1 MHAAWMANTRIAP
14 SGGFRQASRRL
25 RRPDVRVR
33 PSLRLSPLA
42 LCIGLSLSAQ
52 AQDMSTTDMPD
63 DWSLCPVR
71 DAVPA
76 FEDAPTG
83 ISPATR
89 ATQPTDIAGDVLSGT
104 DVKPEFS
111 GNVALKRGDQFL
123 GADKLTY
130 DSEKEQY
137 VAEGNIRYQDAS
149 MRLTA
154 ERAEGNQ
161 ATDEHSIEDLRYQLV
176 SKRGN
181 GESSRIDLHGMQGSL
196 HDSTYSTCDPSD
208 RRWELRANRIDVDS
222 DKGFAVAHNAVLK
235 VGKVPVLYVPW
246 FMFPIDERR
255 HTGLLFPSVSNS
267 DRNGFDYK
275 QPIYL
280 NLAPNYDAT
289 LYPRVM
295 SSRGAMLGAEFRY
308 LNARGAGSVSGN
320 YMPSDELRERDRG
333 YFAFNGF
340 QNLSSK
346 WQARSNLMWIS
357 DPRYFE
363 DFNNSVNGI
372 AVYSAQSTV
381 SLAGRGRGWNGGL
394 MADYWQRAD
403 YTLPEASLP
412 FNRLPRAFLNWE
424 SRLGR
429 WFRAGLD
436 AEGVRFEHSVRDGGS
451 RLDVKPYLSMPLE
464 GASWFVKPTV
474 AWRYTGYQLD
484 DALGRRLGSSSP
496 DRSLPIGSVDAGLFF
511 DRSTHH
517 DGESYLQTLEP
528 RLYYLRVPYRDQSGL
543 PVFDSAPLTFS
554 WGQMFRDNRYSG
566 ADRQTDAN
574 QLTLAL
580 STRLIRE
587 SDGRERLSAS
597 LGQIRYFDDSRVTL
611 GRETPVAQGKSAWVA
626 DVGWAPSDRWNI
638 GASYQWDPKL
648 RRETLA
654 SVRGRYLLPDD
665 GIVNIAY
672 RYRRGLIEQTDFSFL
687 YPIND
692 AWSVVGRY
700 YYSIFDHKPLE
711 TIAGVQWDS
720 CCIAVRLVGRRY
732 VHNREGDLS
741 NGLMLEI
748 ELKGLGSA
756 GQDTRKTL
764 RRAILGY
771 NRGDLYLVPP
781 ETSTGQPPTD
791 PDPVQP

>member
-1 MHAAWMANTRIAP
+1 M
-14 SGGFRQASRRL
+14 
-25 RRPDVRVR
+25 R

-137 VAEGNIRYQDAS
+137 VAEGNIRYQDSS

-154 ERAEGNQ
+154 ERAQGNQ

-176 SKRGN
+176 AKRGN
-181 GESSRIDLHGMQGSL
+181 GESSRIDLHGTQGSL
-196 HDSTYSTCDPSD
+196 QDSTYSTCDPND
-208 RRWELRANRIDVDS
+208 RRWELRAGRIDVDS
-222 DKGFAVAHNAVLK
+222 DKGFAVAHNAVLR

-255 HTGLLFPSVSNS
+255 HTGLLFPSLSNS
-267 DRNGFDYK
+267 DRNGIDYK

-289 LYPRVM
+289 LYPRIM
-295 SSRGAMLGAEFRY
+295 TDRGAMLGAEFRY
-308 LNARGAGSVSGN
+308 LNSRGSGTVSGN
-320 YMPSDELRERDRG
+320 YMPSDDLRERERG
-333 YFAFNGF
+333 YFAYNAF
-340 QNLSSK
+340 QNLSTK
-346 WQARSNLMWIS
+346 WQARANLMWIS

-363 DFNNSVNGI
+363 DFNSSINGI
-372 AVYSAQSTV
+372 SQYSAYSETG
-381 SLAGRGRGWNGGL
+381 LYGRGRNWDAGL
-394 MADYWQRAD
+394 TADRWQLAD
-403 YTLPEASLP
+403 YTLTDLALP
-412 FNRLPRAFLNWE
+412 FNRLPRAYGHWE
-424 SRLGR
+424 QRFGRLLL
-429 WFRAGLD
+429 AGTD
-436 AEGVRFEHSVRDGGS
+436 AEAVRFQHNERPGGS
-451 RLDVKPYLSMPLE
+451 RIDIKPYISMPLE
-464 GASWFVKPTV
+464 GASWFIKPTL
-474 AWRYTGYQLD
+474 AWRYTGYRLD
-484 DALGRRLGSSSP
+484 DDLATALGGERSP
-496 DRSLPIGSVDAGLFF
+496 TRSLPITTVDAGLYF
-511 DRSTHH
+511 DRSARH

-528 RLYYLRVPYRDQSGL
+528 RLFYLKTPYRNQDNL
-543 PVFDSAPLTFS
+543 PLFDTGPLTFS

-580 STRLIRE
+580 TSRLIRE

-597 LGQIRYFDDSRVTL
+597 LGQIRYFSDSRVVL
-611 GRETPVAQGKSAWVA
+611 PGETPIAQGKSAWVA

-654 SVRGRYLLPDD
+654 SIRG
-665 GIVNIAY
+665 
-672 RYRRGLIEQTDFSFL
+672 
-687 YPIND
+687 
-692 AWSVVGRY
+692 
-700 YYSIFDHKPLE
+700 
-711 TIAGVQWDS
+711 
-720 CCIAVRLVGRRY
+720 
-732 VHNREGDLS
+732 
-741 NGLMLEI
+741 
-748 ELKGLGSA
+748 
-756 GQDTRKTL
+756 
-764 RRAILGY
+764 
-771 NRGDLYLVPP
+771 
-781 ETSTGQPPTD
+781 
-791 PDPVQP
+791 

>member
-1 MHAAWMANTRIAP
+1 MY
-14 SGGFRQASRRL
+14 SQ
-25 RRPDVRVR
+25 
-33 PSLRLSPLA
+33 
-42 LCIGLSLSAQ
+42 
-52 AQDMSTTDMPD
+52 DMPD

-83 ISPATR
+83 VSPADR

-104 DVKPEFS
+104 DTQPEFS
-111 GNVALKRGDQFL
+111 GNVALRRGDQFL

-137 VAEGNIRYQDAS
+137 VAEGNIRYQDSS

-154 ERAEGNQ
+154 ERAQGNQ
-161 ATDEHSIEDLRYQLV
+161 ATDEHSIDDLRYQLV
-176 SKRGN
+176 ARRGN
-181 GESSRIDLHGMQGSL
+181 GESERIELRGTQGRL
-196 HDSTYSTCDPSD
+196 IGSTYSTCDPAD
-208 RRWELRANRIDVDS
+208 RRWELRAGRIDVDS
-222 DKGFAVAHNAVLK
+222 DRGFATARNAVLR
-235 VGKVPVLYVPW
+235 VGRVPVLYVPW
-246 FMFPIDERR
+246 FQFPIDERR

-267 DRNGFDYK
+267 DRNGVDYK

-289 LYPRVM
+289 LYPRIM

-308 LNARGAGSVSGN
+308 LNPHGAGTLSGN
-320 YMPSDELRERDRG
+320 YMPTDDLRGRERG
-333 YFAFNGF
+333 HFSYNAF

-346 WQARSNLMWIS
+346 WQARSNLLWIS

-372 AVYSAQSTV
+372 AVYSAQSSV
-381 SLAGRGRGWNGGL
+381 SLTGRGRGWNAGL
-394 MADYWQRAD
+394 MADYWQLAD
-403 YTLPEASLP
+403 YTLTEASLP
-412 FNRLPRAFLNWE
+412 FNRLPRGFFNWE
-424 SRLGR
+424 QRFGR
-429 WFRAGLD
+429 WFKTGLD
-436 AEGVRFEHSVRDGGS
+436 VEGVRFQHQTRDGGS
-451 RLDVKPYLSMPLE
+451 RLDVKPYVSMPLE
-464 GASWFVKPTV
+464 GPSWFLKPTL
-474 AWRYTGYQLD
+474 AWRYTGYRVDEDLAARLD
-484 DALGRRLGSSSP
+484 G
-496 DRSLPIGSVDAGLFF
+496 DRSPSRNLPIASVDAGLFF
-511 DRSTHH
+511 DRSVRY
-517 DGESYLQTLEP
+517 DSESYLHTLEP
-528 RLYYLRVPYRDQSGL
+528 RLYYLRVPYRDQGNL
-543 PVFDSAPLTFS
+543 PLFDTAPLTFS
-554 WGQMFRDNRYSG
+554 WGQMFRDNRYTG

-574 QLTLAL
+574 QLTVAV

-597 LGQIRYFDDSRVTL
+597 LGQIRYFDDSRVTVP
-611 GRETPVAQGKSAWVA
+611 REVPVAQGKSAWVA

-654 SVRGRYLLPDD
+654 SIRGRYLLPDD

-672 RYRRGLIEQTDFSFL
+672 RYRRDLIEQADFSFL
-687 YPIND
+687 YPVN
-692 AWSVVGRY
+692 ASWSVVGRY

-720 CCIAVRLVGRRY
+720 CCIAVRFVGRRY

-781 ETSTGQPPTD
+781 ETATGQPPED
-791 PDPVQP
+791 PDPTP